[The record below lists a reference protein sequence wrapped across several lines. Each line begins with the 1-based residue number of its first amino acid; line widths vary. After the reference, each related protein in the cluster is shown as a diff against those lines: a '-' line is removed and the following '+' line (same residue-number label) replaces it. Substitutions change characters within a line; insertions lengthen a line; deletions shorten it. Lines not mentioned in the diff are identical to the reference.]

1 MNKLRDKLQNFMM
14 GRYGVD
20 QLGRFTM
27 YASLVFLL
35 ISMFSGNNWFY
46 LIALVLLIT
55 TYVRMFSKNHSGRY
69 AENSKYLEWKDKFFG
84 IFRGGAQRTKD
95 KDHCYFRCPHC
106 NQKVRVPK
114 GKGTISI
121 RCPKCQHEFI
131 KRT

>member
-1 MNKLRDKLQNFMM
+1 MNKLREKLQDFMI

-20 QLGRFTM
+20 QLGRFSL
-27 YASLVFLL
+27 YAALAFLL
-35 ISMFSGNNWFY
+35 IYMVSGNTWFN

-55 TYVRMFSKNHSGRY
+55 SYVRMLSRNHSSRY
-69 AENSKYLEWKDKFFG
+69 AENEKYLEWKDKFLGF
-84 IFRGGAQRTKD
+84 FRGGRRQAKD
-95 KDHCYFRCPHC
+95 KDHCYFRCPSC

-121 RCPKCQHEFI
+121 RCPKCRHEFV